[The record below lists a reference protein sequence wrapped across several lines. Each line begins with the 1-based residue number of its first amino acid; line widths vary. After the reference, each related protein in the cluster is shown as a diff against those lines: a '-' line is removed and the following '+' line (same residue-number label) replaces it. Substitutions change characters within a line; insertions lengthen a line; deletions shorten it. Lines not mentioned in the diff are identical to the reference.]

1 MHPEGSRGPG
11 QAWLLVPGA
20 HPFKPKQRLTVV
32 RMSDADKPQDA
43 PFDFDKLVQLVKLME
58 THGLTE
64 VSLRRGDQKWTLRRG
79 TDPGAN
85 AGGGE
90 RVPQPALNAQ
100 PAVAAP
106 AQSPSAAPPPDG
118 TITINSP
125 TVGTFY
131 AAATP
136 DDPPFVS
143 IGTRVSAETVVC
155 IVEAMKVFNQIPAEV
170 SGTVVEIL
178 VKNGDSVEFGQPLFR
193 VRPG

>member
-1 MHPEGSRGPG
+1 
-11 QAWLLVPGA
+11 
-20 HPFKPKQRLTVV
+20 
-32 RMSDADKPQDA
+32 MSDAENTQEA

-79 TDPGAN
+79 MDLSA
-85 AGGGE
+85 A
-90 RVPQPALNAQ
+90 AAQ
-100 PAVAAP
+100 PVQAAAQPTPVSQAPAAGAAP
-106 AQSPSAAPPPDG
+106 QAPPADG

-131 AAATP
+131 SAATP
-136 DDPPFVS
+136 EDSPFVS
-143 IGTRVSAETVVC
+143 VGTKVSAETVVC

-170 SGTVVEIL
+170 SGTVVAVL

>member
-1 MHPEGSRGPG
+1 
-11 QAWLLVPGA
+11 
-20 HPFKPKQRLTVV
+20 
-32 RMSDADKPQDA
+32 MSDADKPQDA

-79 TDPGAN
+79 LDPSALAMHGAE
-85 AGGGE
+85 AA
-90 RVPQPALNAQ
+90 RQPAPVATRPPAGAESQ
-100 PAVAAP
+100 PVTPP
-106 AQSPSAAPPPDG
+106 ADG

-131 AAATP
+131 SAASP
-136 DDPPFVS
+136 DDSPFVS
-143 IGTRVSAETVVC
+143 IGSRVNPETVVC

-170 SGTVVEIL
+170 SGTIVEVL

>member
-1 MHPEGSRGPG
+1 
-11 QAWLLVPGA
+11 
-20 HPFKPKQRLTVV
+20 
-32 RMSDADKPQDA
+32 MSDADKTQDA

-79 TDPGAN
+79 FDPAN
-85 AGGGE
+85 VGYGGE
-90 RVPQPALNAQ
+90 VIRQAPPVQQAA
-100 PAVAAP
+100 AAP
-106 AQSPSAAPPPDG
+106 AQTQGAPPADG

-131 AAATP
+131 SSPTP
-136 DDPPFVS
+136 DDNPFVS
-143 IGTRVSAETVVC
+143 IGSRVNAETVVC

-170 SGTVVEIL
+170 SGTVVEVL
-178 VKNGDSVEFGQPLFR
+178 AKNGDSVEFGQPLFR

>member
-1 MHPEGSRGPG
+1 
-11 QAWLLVPGA
+11 
-20 HPFKPKQRLTVV
+20 
-32 RMSDADKPQDA
+32 MSDAENTQEA

-79 TDPGAN
+79 MDLSA
-85 AGGGE
+85 A
-90 RVPQPALNAQ
+90 AAQ
-100 PAVAAP
+100 PVQAFAQPTPVSQAPAAGAAP
-106 AQSPSAAPPPDG
+106 QAPPADG

-131 AAATP
+131 SAATP
-136 DDPPFVS
+136 EDSPFVS
-143 IGTRVSAETVVC
+143 VGTKVSAETVVC

-170 SGTVVEIL
+170 SGTVVAVL

>member
-1 MHPEGSRGPG
+1 LESV
-11 QAWLLVPGA
+11 QA

-79 TDPGAN
+79 IEPGTN

-90 RVPQPALNAQ
+90 RVHPSVPNAQ
-100 PAVAAP
+100 PADAAS

-136 DDPPFVS
+136 DDTPFVS
-143 IGTRVSAETVVC
+143 VGTRVSPETVVC

-170 SGTVVEIL
+170 SGTIVEIL

>member
-1 MHPEGSRGPG
+1 
-11 QAWLLVPGA
+11 
-20 HPFKPKQRLTVV
+20 
-32 RMSDADKPQDA
+32 MSDADKPQDA

-79 TDPGAN
+79 LD
-85 AGGGE
+85 
-90 RVPQPALNAQ
+90 
-100 PAVAAP
+100 
-106 AQSPSAAPPPDG
+106 PSALALHGAEAVRQPSVATRPPDAAESQPVTPPADG

-131 AAATP
+131 SAASP
-136 DDPPFVS
+136 DDSPFVS
-143 IGTRVSAETVVC
+143 IGSRVNPETVVC

-170 SGTVVEIL
+170 SGTIVEVL